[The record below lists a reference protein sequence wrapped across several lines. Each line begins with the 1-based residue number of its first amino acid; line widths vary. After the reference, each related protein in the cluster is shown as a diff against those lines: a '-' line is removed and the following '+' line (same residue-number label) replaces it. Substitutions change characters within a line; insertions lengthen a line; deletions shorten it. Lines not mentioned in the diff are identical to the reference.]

1 MDHHNY
7 ISAMKNMK
15 RRYKRIGKIKRLFG
29 WI

>member
-1 MDHHNY
+1 MDHYNY

-15 RRYKRIGKIKRLFG
+15 RRYRRMGKIKRLFG